1 MSRKIRFAAALLVLV
16 SLTTGSLGALS
27 FGFRLIP
34 AERGDSF
41 LTAVVHW
48 VASLFTPER
57 PDRIVPQPSPPTKD
71 ASSVDPYGGG
81 H

>member
-16 SLTTGSLGALS
+16 SLTTGSLGALP
-27 FGFRLIP
+27 FGLRLIP

-41 LTAVVHW
+41 LTAVVEW
-48 VASLFTPER
+48 IGSLLNL
-57 PDRIVPQPSPPTKD
+57 DRSSGNAPPAPQTKD
-71 ASSVDPYGGG
+71 GTHVDPSGG